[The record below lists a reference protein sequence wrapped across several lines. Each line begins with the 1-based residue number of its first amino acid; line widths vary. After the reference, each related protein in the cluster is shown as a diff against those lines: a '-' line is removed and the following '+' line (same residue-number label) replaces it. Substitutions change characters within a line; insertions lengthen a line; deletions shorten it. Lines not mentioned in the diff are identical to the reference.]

1 MKKFSAKKI
10 LACVAILVALIAL
23 YALNVGKK
31 SKLVLAFTDF
41 RQTGFLID
49 DVSQV
54 WWSDNLLLQ
63 LSKGGELVSTDLHT
77 KTSTLLMKNV
87 SLFTANTYQGKTRA
101 AVSTNLGQVYLLEQ
115 DQGNSLSQPLLNYES
130 VSVVY
135 SLDLSSDNDVLLFS
149 LFPIPYVSETD
160 NVYGTYLLSI
170 PSGRLERVIP
180 ITGRACLNANG
191 SKIYFSPFS
200 YTQNENGLKVY
211 DIITREEKDIS
222 KATVLNLSCSKK
234 APLVAFTTEL
244 GALMRVYV
252 YDEETQSMT
261 IAYEL
266 PHSMGFVQDI
276 WWSPNDGNI
285 LYVATQTDNGIKVN
299 RITTSRSQ
307 DPLGWIKALGFALQA
322 DDVGFVT
329 PRVNKT
335 MSSPC
340 EQQNPSKNTTL
351 RDLQFQVTPM
361 SSKLWSVNMNLAER
375 YPEQPSQCNWS
386 LQFFLDMTS
395 NSLQPRNVKDEEA
408 EHYIITDDKLVK
420 EDAHGTLT
428 TLAGLGRLLSLPT
441 MTSSS
446 VGTLEN
452 KKPSAILVQAAEEK
466 LLVVYSGKNSLLL
479 LLDISAVHK
488 GVANSFTVPG
498 EVVSVS
504 SVAGKYAVYYVDNL
518 EHTGRIL
525 ILEDKDLTAEINNYL
540 QKAIAWGSTIQAPF
554 CANETLYVPL
564 ANTFNNVELIT
575 YLEVDLSSGAVTYS
589 RP

>member
-1 MKKFSAKKI
+1 MKNFSVKKI
-10 LACVAILVALIAL
+10 LACTLLVVALFGLCFFAVRRE
-23 YALNVGKK
+23 NKPT
-31 SKLVLAFTDF
+31 LAFTDF
-41 RQTGFLID
+41 RQVASLTD
-49 DVSQV
+49 KVSTV

-63 LSKGGELVSTDLHT
+63 LSKSGELFSTDLRA
-77 KTSTLLMKNV
+77 KTSTLLIENA
-87 SLFTANTYQGKTRA
+87 SLFTANAYEGNAKA
-101 AVSTNLGQVYLLEQ
+101 AIATNVGRIYLLEQ
-115 DQGNSLSQPLLNYES
+115 TQGESLFDPILNYEGM
-130 VSVVY
+130 SVVY
-135 SLDLSSDNDVLLFS
+135 SLDLSADNQVLLFS
-149 LFPIPYVSETD
+149 LSPLPSVREMGT
-160 NVYGTYLLSI
+160 VQGTYLLSI
-170 PSGRLERVIP
+170 PSGRLERVFP
-180 ITGRACLNANG
+180 NTGRACLNANG

-200 YTQNENGLKVY
+200 YAQKENGLQAY
-211 DIITREEKDIS
+211 DIITHETKDIS
-222 KATVLNLSCSKK
+222 KATITNLSCSKK
-234 APLVAFTTEL
+234 ESLVAFISEL
-244 GALMRVYV
+244 GALTRVYV

-266 PHSMGFVQDI
+266 PQYIGSVQDI
-276 WWSPNDGNI
+276 WWSPTDGKA
-285 LYVATQTDNGIKVN
+285 LYVTVQTNESTKVN
-299 RITTSRSQ
+299 RITMGRSQ
-307 DPLGWIKALGFALQA
+307 EHLAWIQALGLAFQF
-322 DDVGFVT
+322 DDEGFVT
-329 PRVNKT
+329 PLINKN
-335 MSSPC
+335 MGSPC
-340 EQQNPSKNTTL
+340 TEQGSSQRTIS
-351 RDLQFQVTPM
+351 DLQFQVTPM
-361 SSKLWSVNMNLAER
+361 SSKLWSVNMQFAER

-564 ANTFNNVELIT
+564 VNTFNNVELIT

>member
-1 MKKFSAKKI
+1 
-10 LACVAILVALIAL
+10 L
-23 YALNVGKK
+23 
-31 SKLVLAFTDF
+31 T
-41 RQTGFLID
+41 
-49 DVSQV
+49 
-54 WWSDNLLLQ
+54 
-63 LSKGGELVSTDLHT
+63 
-77 KTSTLLMKNV
+77 
-87 SLFTANTYQGKTRA
+87 
-101 AVSTNLGQVYLLEQ
+101 
-115 DQGNSLSQPLLNYES
+115 
-130 VSVVY
+130 
-135 SLDLSSDNDVLLFS
+135 
-149 LFPIPYVSETD
+149 
-160 NVYGTYLLSI
+160 
-170 PSGRLERVIP
+170 
-180 ITGRACLNANG
+180 
-191 SKIYFSPFS
+191 
-200 YTQNENGLKVY
+200 
-211 DIITREEKDIS
+211 
-222 KATVLNLSCSKK
+222 
-234 APLVAFTTEL
+234 
-244 GALMRVYV
+244 RVYV

-266 PHSMGFVQDI
+266 PQYIGFVQDI

-307 DPLGWIKALGFALQA
+307 DPLAWIKALGFALQA

-340 EQQNPSKNTTL
+340 AHQNAFENTTL

-564 ANTFNNVELIT
+564 VNTFNNVELIT